1 VEDIARER
9 GFSVD
14 RAGFEREMQKQRE
27 RSKRAVTVGQS
38 SSHGVKVAAP
48 TRFLGYE
55 QHEVETV
62 LIEHLEQSFIFEET
76 PFYAEAGGQVADRGW
91 IENLSRPG
99 RAEVLDVQR
108 DPQGVDLHRVKIL
121 EGSFEESDR
130 CLLRIDIEKRR
141 RTQRN
146 HTATHI
152 LHAALRRVLGH
163 KGGIQAGSLVAPAT
177 LRFDFTHFAPLKED
191 EIQRIEEIANHI
203 ILSDLPVE
211 VSFETLE
218 EAKSKGAMA
227 LFPEDYQGKERVRV
241 VMIVEDGKPFS
252 IELCG
257 GTHVKHTGEIGLFK
271 IVREEGVAAGVR
283 RVYVATGENLLRHL
297 EERECLLR
305 ATSQMLKASDTELIS
320 KLEALLHE
328 REALERELRRFK
340 SEWLTSKRDELL
352 QRMER
357 MDDYELVIAQVN
369 LSIEELQELADL
381 LEGSLEQGIVLL
393 GSAQGGKVVLVCK
406 VSDSVTDRLSA
417 GEIVREVAQ
426 LVGGKGGGTPRFAR
440 GGGPQP
446 ERLTEALAS
455 IAQKI
460 REELSA

>member
-1 VEDIARER
+1 
-9 GFSVD
+9 
-14 RAGFEREMQKQRE
+14 
-27 RSKRAVTVGQS
+27 
-38 SSHGVKVAAP
+38 
-48 TRFLGYE
+48 
-55 QHEVETV
+55 
-62 LIEHLEQSFIFEET
+62 
-76 PFYAEAGGQVADRGW
+76 
-91 IENLSRPG
+91 
-99 RAEVLDVQR
+99 
-108 DPQGVDLHRVKIL
+108 
-121 EGSFEESDR
+121 
-130 CLLRIDIEKRR
+130 
-141 RTQRN
+141 
-146 HTATHI
+146 
-152 LHAALRRVLGH
+152 VLGH
-163 KGGIQAGSLVAPAT
+163 KGGIQAGSLVAPDT

-227 LFPEDYQGKERVRV
+227 LFPEDYQGKEKVRV
-241 VMIVEDGKPFS
+241 VSILEGSKPFS
-252 IELCG
+252 VELCG